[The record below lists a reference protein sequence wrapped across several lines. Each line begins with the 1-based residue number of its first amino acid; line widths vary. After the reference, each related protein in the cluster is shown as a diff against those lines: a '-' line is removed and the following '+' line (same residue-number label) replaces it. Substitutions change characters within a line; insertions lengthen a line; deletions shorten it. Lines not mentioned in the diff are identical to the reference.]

1 MLFLFYPH
9 NVFYSEIYLVFF
21 NSSSSIGLLL
31 HGPPGCGKTMVAK
44 AIAKDAGKK
53 YRKFENLSTK
63 EHFMFQGYTSLQYII
78 DYCKFFI
85 LPDYLIL
92 QFHCFV
98 TNHETE

>member
-53 YRKFENLSTK
+53 YRKIQKS
-63 EHFMFQGYTSLQYII
+63 
-78 DYCKFFI
+78 
-85 LPDYLIL
+85 
-92 QFHCFV
+92 
-98 TNHETE
+98 